1 MDCLG
6 DADARWGA
14 DLRLAGE
21 LSDVLS
27 PLFPAAV
34 AAMCKPAE
42 SRPRMSR
49 AILAADAPRSER
61 DPDLEVATVLHP
73 VTGTFA
79 DPTLESAFAVQ
90 FFRLSF
96 PSHAFLMALLIIAIT
111 GFALSCVFNSYVNS
125 YAVCTLA
132 LLILGLGGRVL
143 AHHMEDRV
151 RGQRVGSWTWA
162 ALMVVSTLV
171 DASFFVTDPAAACLP
186 VLDPSSMVTFAPTY
200 LVVALANGSHG
211 IGFVPKAALMGVL
224 LVDCFAYLR
233 CGVAAALVTALATV
247 LALVGFVVAHLAE
260 MYLRHSYAERRRLEE
275 ERRRLEESKDES
287 TRRLEVRNEQ
297 LRAEK
302 ERLMYDMQRRGH
314 PIDDDN
320 RSAIHRGLQ
329 AGPDQ
334 PHHGTNPSEAGGPA
348 PSGSQP
354 PSLPPGPPSSTAGE
368 SFIVPPPVSE
378 ADSMSELEEAVT
390 DLMWDEEAVLD
401 LQSTLSSPPAQAA
414 PEEVAGAAVV
424 QPRVIAYR
432 VQEAVDS
439 RPEEQGG
446 KRRQR
451 QEPHLPVAPPV
462 APSCCCQLP
471 GRLDHSQGSRTPRQQ
486 ALHVARQSLQ
496 IARTDMEIFQV
507 VRELSVAFGSIRTES
522 GTIKAVHAVLLQ
534 LDRPGMSE
542 KEAYASTG
550 ASMSN
555 FKKWRKRVQHAQL
568 GLPPP
573 Q

>member
-1 MDCLG
+1 M
-6 DADARWGA
+6 W
-14 DLRLAGE
+14 
-21 LSDVLS
+21 
-27 PLFPAAV
+27 
-34 AAMCKPAE
+34 
-42 SRPRMSR
+42 

-61 DPDLEVATVLHP
+61 DPDLEAAADFALLP

-79 DPTLESAFAVQ
+79 DPALELAFAAQ

-96 PSHAFLMALLIIAIT
+96 PCHAFLMALLIIAT
-111 GFALSCVFNSYVNS
+111 VSLALSCAFNSYVYL
-125 YAVCTLA
+125 YAVCTVA
-132 LLILGLGGRVL
+132 LLMLGLVGRVL
-143 AHHMEDRV
+143 VHHMQDHV
-151 RGQRVGSWTWA
+151 RGQRVGSRTWA
-162 ALMVVSTLV
+162 ALMVVTTLI

-186 VLDPSSMVTFAPTY
+186 VLDQSSMVTFAPLY
-200 LVVALANGSHG
+200 IVVALANGSHG
-211 IGFVPKAALMGVL
+211 IGFVPKAALVGVL

-233 CGVAAALVTALATV
+233 CGVAAASVTALATV

-275 ERRRLEESKDES
+275 ERRRLEERKDES

-314 PIDDDN
+314 PVDDDN
-320 RSAIHRGLQ
+320 RSAIRRGLQ

-334 PHHGTNPSEAGGPA
+334 PHHPGTNPSEAGGPA

-368 SFIVPPPVSE
+368 SSIVPPPVSE

-401 LQSTLSSPPAQAA
+401 LQSTLSSPAAQAK
-414 PEEVAGAAVV
+414 PEEFAGVAVV
-424 QPRVIAYR
+424 RPCVVAYR
-432 VQEAVDS
+432 VQEVVDS

-451 QEPHLPVAPPV
+451 QEPHLPAGPPV
-462 APSCCCQLP
+462 MAPSCCCQPP
-471 GRLDHSQGSRTPRQQ
+471 GSLDHSQGSRTPRQQ

-496 IARTDMEIFQV
+496 IARTDIEIFQV

-542 KEAYASTG
+542 KEAYTYTG

-555 FKKWRKRVQHAQL
+555 FKKWRRRVQHAQL

-573 Q
+573 

>member
-1 MDCLG
+1 M
-6 DADARWGA
+6 
-14 DLRLAGE
+14 
-21 LSDVLS
+21 S
-27 PLFPAAV
+27 P
-34 AAMCKPAE
+34 
-42 SRPRMSR
+42 S
-49 AILAADAPRSER
+49 ILAADAPRSER
-61 DPDLEVATVLHP
+61 DPDLEAATANLAMHP

-79 DPTLESAFAVQ
+79 DPTLESAFAAQ

-96 PSHAFLMALLIIAIT
+96 PCHAFLMALLIIAST
-111 GFALSCVFNSYVNS
+111 GLALSCVLNSYVSS
-125 YAVCTLA
+125 YAVCTMA
-132 LLILGLGGRVL
+132 LLILGLVGRVL
-143 AHHMEDRV
+143 VHRMEDRV

-334 PHHGTNPSEAGGPA
+334 PHHPGTSPSEAGGPA

-390 DLMWDEEAVLD
+390 DLMWDEKAVLD
-401 LQSTLSSPPAQAA
+401 LQSTLSSRPAQAA
-414 PEEVAGAAVV
+414 PEEVAGVAMV
-424 QPRVIAYR
+424 QPLPSIAYRVIAYR

-439 RPEEQGG
+439 RPEEQGV
-446 KRRQR
+446 KRER
-451 QEPHLPVAPPV
+451 QEPHLPVAPLV
-462 APSCCCQLP
+462 APCCCQLP
-471 GRLDHSQGSRTPRQQ
+471 GSLDHGQDSKASRLQ

-496 IARTDMEIFQV
+496 ISRTDVEIFQV
-507 VRELSVAFGSIRTES
+507 LRNLSLALGSTRTES
-522 GTIKAVHAVLLQ
+522 GTIKAVHAVLLD
-534 LDRPGMSE
+534 LDRPGMTE
-542 KEAYASTG
+542 REASARTG
-550 ASMSN
+550 ASLSN
-555 FKKWRKRVQHAQL
+555 FKKWRKRVQYAQL

-573 Q
+573 